1 MEQFGIPEEHKRA
14 IKLFLLPP
22 IIGGVLG
29 SLAVSLAIRALGL

>member
-1 MEQFGIPEEHKRA
+1 MKQFSIPEEHKRA

-29 SLAVSLAIRALGL
+29 SLAVGLALKALGL